1 MVETPLSLLIRKRL
15 DELGLTLREAA
26 ARGRI
31 TTSTLHRYAQG
42 QTSQPDEVTVRGIAK
57 AIGVPVREVADVLG
71 LPPLAGRFVLPRR
84 ADRLTEAERRV
95 VIGMVDALLSARRRD
110 G

>member
-1 MVETPLSLLIRKRL
+1 MTETALSLLIRKRL

-57 AIGVPVREVADVLG
+57 AIAVPVAEVAGTLG
-71 LPPLAGRFVLPRR
+71 LPPLAGRFVLPKR
-84 ADRLTEAERRV
+84 ADRLTEAERRTV
-95 VIGMVDALLSARRRD
+95 LAVVDALLAAHRD